1 MDVEQIK
8 ELYDKMFRYMVAKDI
23 SALSELHAD
32 DFELVHMT
40 GVRQNKQEYLNA
52 IKDGTLNYYSYSD
65 MEILPKTERTF
76 IGRCKVLAAVY
87 GGGKHTWRLQFDVEL
102 SEDNKFKKIVASIY

>member
-1 MDVEQIK
+1 MNVAEIK
-8 ELYDKMFRYMVAKDI
+8 ESYDRMFRYMVAKDI
-23 SALSELHAD
+23 SALSALHAE

-40 GVRQNKQEYLNA
+40 GVRQNKQEYLKA

-65 MEILPKTERTF
+65 MEIIPQTDRTF

-87 GGGKHTWRLQFDVEL
+87 GGGKHTWRLQFDVEM
-102 SEDNKFKKIVASIY
+102 SEDNKFKKIVASTY

>member
-1 MDVEQIK
+1 MNIAEIK
-8 ELYDKMFRYMVAKDI
+8 ELYDQMFRYMVAKDI
-23 SALSELHAD
+23 PVLSALHAE

-40 GVRQNKQEYLNA
+40 GIRQNKQEYLHA
-52 IKDGTLNYYSYSD
+52 IQDGTLNYYSYSD
-65 MEILPKTERTF
+65 IEIIPQTPSTF

-102 SEDNKFKKIVASIY
+102 SEDNKIRKIVASTY

>member
-1 MDVEQIK
+1 MNVTQIK
-8 ELYDKMFRYMVAKDI
+8 ELYDKMFGYMVAKNI
-23 SALSELHAD
+23 PALSELHSD

-40 GVRQNKQEYLNA
+40 GTHQNKQEYLRA
-52 IKDGTLNYYSYSD
+52 IQDGTLNYYAYSD
-65 MEILPKTERTF
+65 IEILPQTEYTF

-102 SEDNKFKKIVASIY
+102 SKDNKFKKIVASTY